1 MQGEGKLFRG
11 QRTKERKVL
20 LLLLFLLSKL
30 VAIPRK
36 KLKSPWRRDDN
47 YICIHQKNQFK
58 LDVVCENGRFS
69 SLFAAEDVSRGITSA
84 TPRQKHRT
92 DDVKLFTNDRQKTKG
107 NTKGHE
113 SKVKCKRDESLT
125 KQSKLVETILL
136 KKKHLNFAGARS
148 QMNTTLE

>member
-1 MQGEGKLFRG
+1 MKCKVKANYLEVNGQLGKS
-11 QRTKERKVL
+11 L
-20 LLLLFLLSKL
+20 LVLLFLLSKL

-113 SKVKCKRDESLT
+113 
-125 KQSKLVETILL
+125 
-136 KKKHLNFAGARS
+136 G
-148 QMNTTLE
+148 QM